1 MSLDADIPFPPTPQ
15 AASRGV
21 RVDDVIAD
29 LVDRVPMP

>member
-1 MSLDADIPFPPTPQ
+1 MSLDADTPFPPTPQ

-29 LVDRVPMP
+29 IVDRAPMP